1 MGLAR
6 ITECKK
12 MQRKQKLVAARSQQ
26 QRNNHVSSARISG
39 RTALRGGIDNDS
51 QLSPEWI
58 RELKRRV
65 KDSRDPVRYM
75 LVSEFSRKFI
85 FYYDVST
92 DTFAMNIPSRGTRF
106 KRKEVAE
113 SVKDHLG
120 QGIALVKFTVKGG
133 RLKRLSPFRGMR
145 LRARSARRIRR
156 RTRQRI

>member
-6 ITECKK
+6 IGECNE
-12 MQRKQKLVAARSQQ
+12 MQRNQKLVAARSQR
-26 QRNNHVSSARISG
+26 QRKHRVSSARISG
-39 RTALRGGIDNDS
+39 RIAPKGDVDDDP

-85 FYYDVST
+85 LYYDVST
-92 DTFAMNIPSRGTRF
+92 DTFAMNNPSRGTLF

-113 SVKDHLG
+113 SVKE
-120 QGIALVKFTVKGG
+120 
-133 RLKRLSPFRGMR
+133 
-145 LRARSARRIRR
+145 
-156 RTRQRI
+156 